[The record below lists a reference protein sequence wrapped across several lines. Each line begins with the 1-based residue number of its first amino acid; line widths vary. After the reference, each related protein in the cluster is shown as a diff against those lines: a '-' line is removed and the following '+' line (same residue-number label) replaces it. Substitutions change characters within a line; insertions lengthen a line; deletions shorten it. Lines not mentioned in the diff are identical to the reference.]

1 MVTNTLEKTI
11 FLESVNNINE
21 SQLLKFYKKSIK
33 KENPHHLSKKDI
45 YII

>member
-1 MVTNTLEKTI
+1 MKLEI
-11 FLESVNNINE
+11 FHILRECINNINE
-21 SQLLKFYKKSIK
+21 SQLLKFYKNFIK